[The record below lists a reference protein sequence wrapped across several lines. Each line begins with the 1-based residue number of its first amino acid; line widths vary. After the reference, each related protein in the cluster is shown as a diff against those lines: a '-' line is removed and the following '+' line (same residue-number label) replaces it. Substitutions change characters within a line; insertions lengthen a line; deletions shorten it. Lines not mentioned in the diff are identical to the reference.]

1 MLLGKRHLKTHAA
14 VGAVDDAL
22 QLPVPQISGV
32 IARLSLALGRGAPIN
47 GDVGGIVGV
56 GGAAAAKM

>member
-32 IARLSLALGRGAPIN
+32 KACLRLALGRGAPIN
-47 GDVGGIVGV
+47 GGGGIVGV